1 MIKFPARFFSLTRLC
16 LAATALTSVSAFAG
30 DPDPAVAPW
39 LGKEITITSST
50 LGDHVPPGAKLTFV
64 YDGEDDVV
72 RVCTR
77 SVPTK
82 RAVWKMDLA
91 IPCQVALNVVRGER
105 YCSDDD
111 VKTGDAEVLSTCHR
125 LRSHDV
131 ALHAASAKGAVE
143 LHDVIVF
150 LLKPGADGKHSIS
163 ILLDSPSRVTHA
175 GHIIGDQS

>member
-1 MIKFPARFFSLTRLC
+1 MTKFPARFLSLTRLC

-39 LGKEITITSST
+39 LGKEITIRSST
-50 LGDHVPPGAKLTFV
+50 LGDHVPAGAKLTFV

-77 SVPTK
+77 SVPNK

-91 IPCQVALNVVRGER
+91 VPCAVALNVVRGER

-111 VKTGDAEVLSTCHR
+111 VKTGDAELLSTCHR

-131 ALHAASAKGAVE
+131 ALHAAAVNGAVE
-143 LHDVIVF
+143 LHDLIVF
-150 LLKPGADGKHSIS
+150 LLQPVPGKGHSVS

-175 GHIIGDQS
+175 GHIIGDSP